1 MTLMGG
7 TSLDDNIKNNFN
19 IFRKYQDCK
28 ALKLEP
34 TTPKMYT
41 PTFKGSKEK
50 VNEGAFYCRSTPQ
63 TTFRQI
69 CDAPRRS
76 SDRTLRMPHIVTN
89 KNQKKKPMKHTYIH
103 TSIYD
108 RRVSKGPSTER

>member
-41 PTFKGSKEK
+41 PTFKVK
-50 VNEGAFYCRSTPQ
+50 Q
-63 TTFRQI
+63 
-69 CDAPRRS
+69 PRKPS
-76 SDRTLRMPHIVTN
+76 H
-89 KNQKKKPMKHTYIH
+89 NQEQY
-103 TSIYD
+103 
-108 RRVSKGPSTER
+108 E